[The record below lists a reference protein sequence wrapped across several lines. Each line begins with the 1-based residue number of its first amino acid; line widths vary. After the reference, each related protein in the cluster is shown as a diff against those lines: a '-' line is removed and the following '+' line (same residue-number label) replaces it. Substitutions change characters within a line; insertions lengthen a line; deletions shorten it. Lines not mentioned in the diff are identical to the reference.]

1 MIYLLEDDDNIRK
14 LVEYALSSQGIKAD
28 GFARPS
34 EFWEAICASLPDL
47 IMLDIMLPEQNGLDI
62 LKKLKSNSK
71 TASVPV
77 IMLTAKGTEFDK
89 VTGLDAGADDY
100 IAKPFGMTELIARV
114 RAVLRRYEKTSD
126 KKQKYKIGEVEIYP
140 DEHRVL
146 CSGKEV
152 VLSLKEYEL
161 LLALVKAD
169 GKVLTRDNLL
179 NGIWGYDFDGETRTV
194 DVHIRRLRSKLGD
207 NGVVIE
213 TVKGVGYKIGG
224 EIT

>member
-14 LVEYALSSQGIKAD
+14 LVEYALSSQGIKAE

-34 EFWEAICASLPDL
+34 EFWGAVDASLPDL

-62 LKKLKSNSK
+62 LKSLKSNAK

-89 VTGLDAGADDY
+89 VTGLDMGADDY

-114 RAVLRRYEKTSD
+114 KAVLRRYEKAAD
-126 KKQKYKIGEVEIYP
+126 KKQKYKVGEVEIHP

-179 NGIWGYDFDGETRTV
+179 NDIWGYDFDGETRTV

-207 NGVVIE
+207 GGNIIE
-213 TVKGVGYKIGG
+213 TVKGVGYKTGG
-224 EIT
+224 DIS

>member
-14 LVEYALSSQGIKAD
+14 LVEYALSSQGIKAE

-34 EFWEAICASLPDL
+34 EFWEAMCASLPDL

-114 RAVLRRYEKTSD
+114 KAVLRRYEKTSD

-152 VLSLKEYEL
+152 TLSLKEYEL

>member
-14 LVEYALSSQGIKAD
+14 LVEYALSSQGIKAE

-34 EFWEAICASLPDL
+34 EFWDAICASLPDL

>member
-14 LVEYALSSQGIKAD
+14 LVEYALSSQGIKAE

-126 KKQKYKIGEVEIYP
+126 KKQKYKIGEVKIYP

>member
-14 LVEYALSSQGIKAD
+14 LVEYALSSQGIKAE

-34 EFWEAICASLPDL
+34 EFWGAICASLPDL

-114 RAVLRRYEKTSD
+114 KAVLRRYEKTSD

-152 VLSLKEYEL
+152 TLSLKEYEL

>member
-14 LVEYALSSQGIKAD
+14 LVEYALSSQGIKAE

-114 RAVLRRYEKTSD
+114 KAVLRRYEKTSD

-152 VLSLKEYEL
+152 TLSLKEYEL

>member
-14 LVEYALSSQGIKAD
+14 LVEYALSSQGIKAE

-213 TVKGVGYKIGG
+213 TVKGVGYKLGG